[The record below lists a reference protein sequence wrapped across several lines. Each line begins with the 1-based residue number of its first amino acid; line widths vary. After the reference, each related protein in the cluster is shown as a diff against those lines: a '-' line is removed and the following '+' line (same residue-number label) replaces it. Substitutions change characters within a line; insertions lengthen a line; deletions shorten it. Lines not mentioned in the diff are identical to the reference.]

1 MKKCKRI
8 YLGIG
13 FVLFISSLSFSQDA
27 SSDEDAIT
35 LPDVSTVVSGGA
47 IKAGKSAVPDYS
59 EVLPKNSSD
68 SEIMPEFPNS
78 ENIKNINLPKDY
90 VSMIRRTIENLVNVF
105 SKVIYIAG
113 GNSASNYQAMHLL
126 NPAYYLT
133 EIPVSIP
140 FGELFLISSSVILLS
155 FVVSVIPAIK
165 AGKERPLETF
175 RKA

>member
-1 MKKCKRI
+1 MEYEWYKLGTTTRVAIEGKYVNEVKGANVVVESKDEKYLSQI
-8 YLGIG
+8 IIKSIGGTNLGISVSFLIAG
-13 FVLFISSLSFSQDA
+13 TACGLTGTLIGLPVGVLCAL
-27 SSDEDAIT
+27 
-35 LPDVSTVVSGGA
+35 
-47 IKAGKSAVPDYS
+47 
-59 EVLPKNSSD
+59 NSNYL
-68 SEIMPEFPNS
+68 IIF
-78 ENIKNINLPKDY
+78 L
-90 VSMIRRTIENLVNVF
+90 ENLVNVF

>member
-1 MKKCKRI
+1 
-8 YLGIG
+8 
-13 FVLFISSLSFSQDA
+13 
-27 SSDEDAIT
+27 
-35 LPDVSTVVSGGA
+35 
-47 IKAGKSAVPDYS
+47 
-59 EVLPKNSSD
+59 
-68 SEIMPEFPNS
+68 
-78 ENIKNINLPKDY
+78 
-90 VSMIRRTIENLVNVF
+90 
-105 SKVIYIAG
+105 
-113 GNSASNYQAMHLL
+113 MHLL